1 MYKIQFEI
9 LWELRK
15 TLVDG
20 RRENMVHL
28 LIVDGK
34 LYVEGK
40 DFHVD
45 ESGVVIGFGEPFPF
59 SVATLIQLPKG
70 SRVLNPKFE
79 Q

>member
-1 MYKIQFEI
+1 
-9 LWELRK
+9 
-15 TLVDG
+15 
-20 RRENMVHL
+20 MVHL